1 MWKVRL
7 RMSRES
13 NEGGGRRRRGRGRKS
28 VRSVQLRYRTAVGCR
43 SRLKARPAVPVTA
56 VMSHDLSAHE
66 SSYLGVL
73 LAAMQSMDGGKP
85 NLPLQAN
92 PERKET

>member
-1 MWKVRL
+1 M
-7 RMSRES
+7 RE
-13 NEGGGRRRRGRGRKS
+13 RGRGRGRRKS
-28 VRSVQLRYRTAVGCR
+28 VRSGQLRYRTAVGC
-43 SRLKARPAVPVTA
+43 RLKARPAVPVTA
-56 VMSHDLSAHE
+56 VMSHDLPHKLSHFWPIFGG
-66 SSYLGVL
+66 YL